1 MLLDAKIEGNVTPLL
16 YAIEGNQAETV
27 RELIKLGAT
36 PVLHVEAIHHGY
48 KDIIEILLN
57 AGASVC
63 LLLILIHFNNC
74 IFALFEISNID
85 FFFLRY

>member
-1 MLLDAKIEGNVTPLL
+1 ML

-74 IFALFEISNID
+74 IFRAFRNFEYRFLLL
-85 FFFLRY
+85 FFFYGINS